1 MFSLF
6 MPDYMFRSFTEVT
19 PEFLASAEIKTVLA
33 DIDNTLAPYEMPDPD
48 ERIIAWANSL
58 AAAGITL
65 ILVSNN
71 HVDRVVRFARP
82 LHVPAYYDAKKP
94 STKCYRHALMQ
105 YKKDI
110 ADAAVLGDQIFTDVF
125 AGKRLGVKAILVP
138 PIKDKKTLFF
148 RFKRLLEKPVLRQF
162 KREQVKKQ
170 FYT

>member
-1 MFSLF
+1 

-71 HVDRVVRFARP
+71 HADRVVRFARP

-94 STKCYRHALMQ
+94 SAKCYRHALMQ

>member
-1 MFSLF
+1 MFSMF
-6 MPDYMFRSFTEVT
+6 MPDYMFRDFTEVT
-19 PEFLASAEIKTVLA
+19 PAFLESAGIKTVLA

-48 ERIIAWANSL
+48 GRIIAWANALTES
-58 AAAGITL
+58 GIKL

-71 HVDRVVRFARP
+71 HSDRVIRFARP
-82 LHVPAYYDAKKP
+82 LRVPAYYDANKP
-94 STKCYRHALMQ
+94 STKSYRHALQ
-105 YKKDI
+105 HNNRDI

-148 RFKRLLEKPVLRQF
+148 RLKRLLEKPILRQF
-162 KREQVKKQ
+162 KREQVRRQ